1 MHFSTIVAASALAA
15 TALAAPNAQGRPWG
29 YQPPRR
35 PTTTMTT
42 STTQATVSSRDYG
55 EPTTATNIYPNYT
68 NNDLQSSTQPSTG
81 SSTSGGVV
89 VDPVGSSTC
98 SAATVT
104 STSIGIGTLT
114 VTEVGQVSTVT
125 DFATSTITDVAT
137 VTKTADGE
145 SITLTITEVTAG
157 ANATL
162 TITDVAAVTNIAACP
177 TSNNTAPFPTST
189 STPEVPDVPSTC
201 VNDEDAEQLA
211 EVFRMLIQNYTSTL
225 ALNALTEDFVD
236 YSSAVNIVMNRGAQ
250 YPKNITGPTFAT
262 RAAFMAG
269 QGSQPKIPFERLQTF
284 HGCDSVSVRWM
295 TTRSG
300 NGQKTE
306 AAMIPVIGNGL
317 MYVVPAEANNAA
329 GHRFRVKDLYSE
341 FNAAA
346 WLVNNGVYRPAGP
359 VDYINQN
366 TTANSTT
373 TTTTIKRSLES
384 FENYDESLRGAMI

>member
-1 MHFSTIVAASALAA
+1 MLKA
-15 TALAAPNAQGRPWG
+15 GR
-29 YQPPRR
+29 
-35 PTTTMTT
+35 
-42 STTQATVSSRDYG
+42 
-55 EPTTATNIYPNYT
+55 
-68 NNDLQSSTQPSTG
+68 
-81 SSTSGGVV
+81 
-89 VDPVGSSTC
+89 
-98 SAATVT
+98 
-104 STSIGIGTLT
+104 
-114 VTEVGQVSTVT
+114 QVSTVT
-125 DFATSTITDVAT
+125 DFVTSTITDVAP
-137 VTKTADGE
+137 VTETADGE
-145 SITLTITEVTAG
+145 SITLAVTDYAAG

-162 TITDVAAVTNIAACP
+162 TVTDVATATDIAACP
-177 TSNNTAPFPTST
+177 TSNNTAPFSTGT
-189 STPEVPDVPSTC
+189 STPEVPAVPSTC
-201 VNDEDAEQLA
+201 VNDGDAEQVA

-250 YPKNITGPTFAT
+250 YPKNITGPTFAS

-317 MYVVPAEANNAA
+317 MYVVPAEANNA
-329 GHRFRVKDLYSE
+329 GGYRFRVKDLYSE

-373 TTTTIKRSLES
+373 TTTIKRSLES